1 MMSWDI
7 HCIATSMYSVYN
19 VFTVSMISILNS
31 KTMYDCR
38 CRLVDGTNVVQEVCA
53 KPSSTVMTGDDE
65 PPCATDQ
72 PAPGHVGSILDITSC
87 MASQCFLV
95 SASCDGIIKVW
106 K

>member
-1 MMSWDI
+1 
-7 HCIATSMYSVYN
+7 
-19 VFTVSMISILNS
+19 
-31 KTMYDCR
+31 
-38 CRLVDGTNVVQEVCA
+38 
-53 KPSSTVMTGDDE
+53 MTGDEE

-95 SASCDGIIKVW
+95 TASCDGIIKVW

>member
-1 MMSWDI
+1 M
-7 HCIATSMYSVYN
+7 T
-19 VFTVSMISILNS
+19 
-31 KTMYDCR
+31 R
-38 CRLVDGTNVVQEVCA
+38 CRLVDGTNVVQEVCTRTT
-53 KPSSTVMTGDDE
+53 STVMTGDEE

-95 SASCDGIIKVW
+95 TASCDGIIKVW